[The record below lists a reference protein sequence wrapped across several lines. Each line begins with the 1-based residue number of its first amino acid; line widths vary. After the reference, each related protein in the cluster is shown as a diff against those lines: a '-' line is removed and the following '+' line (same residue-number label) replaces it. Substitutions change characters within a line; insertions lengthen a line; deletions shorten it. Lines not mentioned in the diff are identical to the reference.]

1 MIPVYLKRF
10 AKILMLLLLVICT
23 QANIPSVNAETA
35 EDYQNQIN
43 SYTAQIESNPNDA
56 TLYYNRGVAYMKLF
70 DIKFN
75 DSEKEIFKQ
84 KRPFEEVKSMLEGIQ
99 YLRKNA
105 YDDFD
110 NAITLNQY
118 YAEAYYARGMVYIT
132 KDFLDKPFAVL
143 ARYPGDNVEDFEKAI
158 LLKPDYTEAY
168 NGCSKAYYMLADFA
182 LDLEKV
188 KKIDSIEAN
197 TQMNSCINNAYKNSS
212 MAIQLD
218 PENYE
223 YYDQHA
229 DMAFIL
235 HKYSESV
242 ADYNK
247 MLELKGD
254 NPKIYEKRGSMY
266 VYMKKYPSAIDD
278 YSKVIELYE
287 KTESNKKILSQPYY
301 ERAKVYEKIK
311 EYDKALD
318 DYNMA
323 IKYGGISSKDK
334 KAKLEE
340 AQKRMQK
347 KVGKMSKS

>member
-197 TQMNSCINNAYKNSS
+197 TQMNSCINNLWQYNLTLRTMNIMINMLIWHSYFINTVNQLQIIIKCLNSKAITLKFMKNV
-212 MAIQLD
+212 
-218 PENYE
+218 
-223 YYDQHA
+223 DQC
-229 DMAFIL
+229 MFI
-235 HKYSESV
+235 
-242 ADYNK
+242 
-247 MLELKGD
+247 
-254 NPKIYEKRGSMY
+254 
-266 VYMKKYPSAIDD
+266 
-278 YSKVIELYE
+278 
-287 KTESNKKILSQPYY
+287 
-301 ERAKVYEKIK
+301 
-311 EYDKALD
+311 
-318 DYNMA
+318 
-323 IKYGGISSKDK
+323 
-334 KAKLEE
+334 
-340 AQKRMQK
+340 
-347 KVGKMSKS
+347 